1 MIGRK
6 SYAGNKKLS
15 EKEQIHLLHS
25 CFHGFNRLAHLV
37 LHRMD
42 RDTHS
47 DGYFLV
53 FQPLFL
59 GQQKHFPAL
68 FRQRVYGRPYT
79 GLIVSPFFTFFSERI
94 SSRSEGCK
102 LLSINESFFKMS
114 MHRFLTMAY
123 RYDLRP
129 LVSTPLF
136 FRLHSSMKQSCTVSS
151 ASSISFR

>member
-1 MIGRK
+1 MQETKIIR
-6 SYAGNKKLS
+6 
-15 EKEQIHLLHS
+15 KEQIHLLHS

-68 FRQRVYGRPYT
+68 SG
-79 GLIVSPFFTFFSERI
+79 
-94 SSRSEGCK
+94 K
-102 LLSINESFFKMS
+102 ES
-114 MHRFLTMAY
+114 MAVHI
-123 RYDLRP
+123 R
-129 LVSTPLF
+129 
-136 FRLHSSMKQSCTVSS
+136 
-151 ASSISFR
+151 ASS